1 MKAKE
6 LMIGDWVFSKSIS
19 APAKIIAI
27 SPREGLG
34 QKDGYTYILSANNK
48 TLYVHA
54 HSISPIAITPEILEN
69 NGFIEDSTNELHST
83 YHLLVPAGIEKNI
96 YTVQVTFYKEPIC
109 GVSTLFKCWGPY
121 REGVNDIHLCNL
133 HYVHEMQ
140 HIFKLCGIE
149 KTIEL

>member
-1 MKAKE
+1 MKVE
-6 LMIGDWVFSKSIS
+6 EIQIGDWVQNPLGWRAQVRGIRRIQAITDEFEWRV
-19 APAKIIAI
+19 KI
-27 SPREGLG
+27 GLN
-34 QKDGYTYILSANNK
+34 DDTFTDLS
-48 TLYVHA
+48 LGE
-54 HSISPIAITPEILEN
+54 IEPIPLTPEILEN
-69 NGFIEDSTNELHST
+69 NDFIEDSTNGLHST

-121 REGVNDIHLCNL
+121 SDGVNDIHLCNL

-140 HIFKLCGIE
+140 HVFRLFGIE

>member
-6 LMIGDWVFSKSIS
+6 LMIGDWVKF
-19 APAKIIAI
+19 PFGNEKIIDL
-27 SPREGLG
+27 P
-34 QKDGYTYILSANNK
+34 YIPGKGICASFAASA
-48 TLYVHA
+48 TLFPVEVEKLQ
-54 HSISPIAITPEILEN
+54 PVTLTPEILEN
-69 NGFIEDSTNELHST
+69 IGFIEDNTNGLQST

-133 HYVHEMQ
+133 HYAHEMQ
-140 HIFKLCGIE
+140 HVFRLCGI
-149 KTIEL
+149 THNIEI

>member
-1 MKAKE
+1 MKAEE
-6 LMIGDWVFSKSIS
+6 LMIVDWVFSESIT

-27 SPREGLG
+27 SPREGLD
-34 QKDGYTYILSANNK
+34 QYTYILSANNK

-54 HSISPIAITPEILEN
+54 RSISPISITPQILEN
-69 NGFIEDSTNELHST
+69 NGFIEDNTNGLQST

-140 HIFKLCGIE
+140 HVFRLLGIE
-149 KTIEL
+149 KDIDI